1 MQQLWATRRNGSIL
15 FCLIFLSSN
24 LLLFIYLFTGD
35 LPLLWLRRVGE
46 LPRPLL
52 ENLPL
57 ATIKGPPKIE
67 PKVFKL
73 PTFVIFLEFCCCRFF
88 IRPAWWTVPMTTS
101 SAVHSDFLVV
111 GISVSFG
118 RCHGG
123 NPQSARPIR
132 RHRDVPFSILID
144 ENPADGSPG
153 ELGALLPLDP
163 LSI

>member
-1 MQQLWATRRNGSIL
+1 
-15 FCLIFLSSN
+15 
-24 LLLFIYLFTGD
+24 
-35 LPLLWLRRVGE
+35 
-46 LPRPLL
+46 
-52 ENLPL
+52 
-57 ATIKGPPKIE
+57 
-67 PKVFKL
+67 
-73 PTFVIFLEFCCCRFF
+73 
-88 IRPAWWTVPMTTS
+88 MTTS

>member
-1 MQQLWATRRNGSIL
+1 MSYSPKRIYFIL
-15 FCLIFLSSN
+15 SYFS
-24 LLLFIYLFTGD
+24 
-35 LPLLWLRRVGE
+35 
-46 LPRPLL
+46 LL
-52 ENLPL
+52 EFAVVYLSFHGRFAVAMAAPSGR
-57 ATIKGPPKIE
+57 ASSTTFGESSTRHHKSYPQKME